1 MSTTV
6 DQRVVSM
13 QFDNKHFEQNV
24 QTSISTI
31 DKLKQSLN
39 FNKASQGLDDFH
51 NSTKNTLQKS
61 QSEFESYR
69 SGIFR
74 IGDAINKMWSSMEY
88 EFGGWIK
95 RTAKALTIDPI
106 SQGFK
111 EYETQIGAIQTILAN
126 TESKGSTLEDV
137 NTALDEL
144 NAYADKTIYNFTE
157 MTRNIGTFTAA
168 GTDLDTS
175 VKAIKGIANLAAV
188 SGSTSQQASTAMY
201 QLSQAMASGT
211 VKLMDWNSVVNAG
224 MGGQVFQDALKE
236 TAKVHGVK
244 IDEIIAK
251 QGSFRESLSEGWLTT
266 EILTDTLE
274 KFTLTA
280 EEGTAEW
287 DNLIQSLKAKGYT
300 EEQAKEILKLGN
312 TATDAATK
320 VKTFTQLFDTLKEAA
335 QSGWSQTWEIIVGDF
350 EEAKAFLTEV
360 SDTLGGLIGAS
371 AEARNELL
379 SDWKTL
385 GGRTDLLESI
395 RNVFHGIMNILDP
408 VKEAFTNIFPPLTA
422 KQLVGFTRGLKNLTN
437 TFKEFGEKHGNNIR
451 RTFEGIFAVLSLG
464 WEIIKGVVSAVGDFL
479 SVTDDTAG
487 GIFSITAAIGDVLVL
502 VSELIKNTG
511 IIKAVFRVI
520 GSTFKLVVGFLSE
533 IFKGVGLA
541 FELTPL
547 EAFQNFVMGISGKL
561 NKFADSMDGVGKGIG
576 NTFKNVMASIADMP
590 IVKFLITTFGAVFNF
605 IKKIGAAI
613 GSFFNNTIDSI
624 AESDLGDLLDFIN
637 TIIAGAAGGGLVVL
651 IKNINELFK
660 GATDIKEALGSL
672 VEGFT
677 DMISPLTDCFKALQS
692 QIKANVISTIAKALL
707 TLAIALVV
715 IALIPQDKLY
725 SSLAAIGALFAGLM
739 ISMNAFMKGMN
750 GFMGSVKHFEFAY
763 KSIKAT
769 LQMGGVMVKF
779 ATAILVLAVALKV
792 LSTMSWDEI
801 GRGLTAMG
809 GCMVILMAAMKVL
822 GKIPAT
828 GTMASEGAK
837 QLIKISLALLLA
849 VIPLKLLGSMEWE
862 EIGRGLAG
870 MAGALAIMVGA
881 MAAMSK
887 IRVTMTKISKSGKE
901 SNVSTMVKQSKQ
913 LIIMAGALLLVAI
926 PIKMLGSMEWEA
938 WGKGMLGITIALG
951 AMVGAMALMSKIKAE
966 GSAVRGATSM
976 VIMASA
982 LLIIAQPLML
992 LSALNWGAMA
1002 RAGVSMLGILG
1013 TLTAAQILL
1022 SKFGSGS
1029 VKGAA
1034 GAVILAST
1042 LVIVAQPLMLLSA
1055 LNTEALKRGLVGMF
1069 GVLGLLVS
1077 AQLIL
1082 NTFGSGSVKGAA
1094 GAVIL
1099 ASTLVIITSS
1109 LMALSALNWEALA
1122 RGMVGMIGILGL
1134 LTTAQILLSNFGSGS
1149 VKGAAG
1155 VLILA
1160 SSLSVLA
1167 LGLTLLGLVPIT
1179 SIVTGLMTLM
1189 GVFILMGTTVAILGP
1204 MVSGLLL
1211 LGQGFALVSVGLLA
1225 ISVAALLLGP
1235 ALIGVSAGLVALM
1248 NALGYVATMAP
1259 LVADALILLVSAAVT
1274 GLLKGVAEAIVAVCD
1289 LIADSA
1295 AGIAKALIAV
1305 LLAVIDLLVEVIPP
1319 LAEALM
1325 KILVGA
1331 VRYIA
1336 AHMAPLV
1343 QALMDLITGVIQGL
1357 ADGIGPMIQAVADLF
1372 FKVIQG
1378 VIDALAG
1385 MKTADGLT
1393 DALLTCSILT
1403 LIVAE
1408 LAAVALLTPFALVGA
1423 LGLGAVVT
1431 ELVAVLSAI
1440 GGLAQIPGIEWIV
1453 NEGGTLLKTLG
1464 DILNDTMG
1472 SLTSGFALLALLAPL
1487 TPLAAVSV
1495 AGIALVGTE
1504 LVAALAI
1511 LGGIASIPGIDW
1523 LMGKGGEFLSKLGN
1537 IIGNFVGSIIG
1548 GIGEGISASLP
1559 GIGTNLSTF
1568 MSNVSGF
1575 IEGAK
1580 VIDDTF
1586 VAGIDNLVS
1595 AMLKITGANVLDSLA
1610 SFLTGQSTM
1619 KDFAGE
1625 LKVLGTGMADF
1636 AKSMD
1641 GVDISLVEKGANAAK
1656 TLAEMTNAIPNTGGV
1671 VAWFTGENSIC
1682 NFAGDLKHLGKGIA
1696 EFALSIGGADLSQVQ
1711 AGANA
1716 AKTLAEMTS
1725 VIPNEGG
1732 ITAWFAGENS
1742 ISKFAYQL
1750 PTLGKGIA
1758 GFATAIGDADVSKIS
1773 SAVTAG
1779 KALAEMTSVI
1789 PSEGGIKA
1797 WFSGEQSITKFAGD
1811 LPKLG
1816 EGLAGFGTKVAG
1828 INPEKIKA
1836 AASAAKSLGDM
1847 TSVIPTNTNKIK
1859 TFGDNLVDFG
1869 TDLNSFM
1876 SKVKG
1881 ISADSTSNVSKAVK
1895 VIESIAKIDS
1905 GNIKSVARAIDDFS
1919 DSVADM
1925 AEDLKTDLKNA
1936 GKDAID
1942 AFIKGVNDK
1951 LKDAEKACKS
1961 ILDACV
1967 TALKSKYSEFE
1978 GAGKYVVEGFADGI
1992 SKNTYM
1998 AEAKAKA
2005 MANAAKK
2012 AAEEALGI
2020 ESPSKELYKDG
2031 RYTVLGFVNGISD
2044 YANRVYGAGYS
2055 VAETARDG
2063 FSEAISKIGSLVDSD
2078 MNLQPTVRPVLD
2090 LSNIQNGASSIND
2103 LFNTPVGV
2111 MSNINSIG
2119 TMMRGFNQ
2127 NGANLEVVSAI
2138 DKLRKDLGNVGN
2150 TTYNVNGITYDDG
2163 SNISEAVQS
2172 LMRAARVERRI

>member
-1 MSTTV
+1 MSATTI
-6 DQRVVSM
+6 DERVVSM

-24 QTSISTI
+24 QTSISTL
-31 DKLKQSLN
+31 DKLKQSLRLEGSA
-39 FNKASQGLDDFH
+39 KAAR
-51 NSTKNTLQKS
+51 
-61 QSEFESYR
+61 SEFEAYE
-69 SGIFR
+69 SGAFKFK
-74 IGDAINKMWSSMEY
+74 DAILKSIGSLEHEIGQRMQGIIKWLNPKTAAFELVDME
-88 EFGGWIK
+88 IQS
-95 RTAKALTIDPI
+95 AKA
-106 SQGFK
+106 GFD
-111 EYETQIGAIQTILAN
+111 EYGLKMGSIQTIMA
-126 TESKGSTLEDV
+126 STGEDLETV
-137 NTALDEL
+137 NNYLGEL
-144 NAYADKTIYNFTE
+144 NEYSDKTIYSFQD
-157 MTRNIGTFTAA
+157 MTSNIGKFTNAGVNLKDSVAAIQGISNVAAISGANANEASRAMYNFSQALSSGYVKLIDWKSIENANMATVEFKNQLLETAA
-168 GTDLDTS
+168 AQGILTKSSDGTYKTLKGTTISATKNFNDSLQEQWMTS
-175 VKAIKGIANLAAV
+175 EVLTKTLAKY
-188 SGSTSQQASTAMY
+188 S
-201 QLSQAMASGT
+201 
-211 VKLMDWNSVVNAG
+211 
-224 MGGQVFQDALKE
+224 
-236 TAKVHGVK
+236 
-244 IDEIIAK
+244 DE
-251 QGSFRESLSEGWLTT
+251 TT
-266 EILTDTLE
+266 EIG
-274 KFTLTA
+274 K
-280 EEGTAEW
+280 
-287 DNLIQSLKAKGYT
+287 KAF
-300 EEQAKEILKLGN
+300 A
-312 TATDAATK
+312 AATE
-320 VKTFTQLFDTLKEAA
+320 VKTFSQLMDTLKESA
-335 QSGWSQTWEIIVGDF
+335 QSGWAQTWEIIVGDF
-350 EEAKAFLTEV
+350 DEAKKLLSEINEIV
-360 SDTLGGLIGAS
+360 GGIIGDS
-371 AEARNELL
+371 ANARNELL
-379 SDWKTL
+379 ENWKVL
-385 GGRTDLLESI
+385 GGRDDLIESF
-395 RNVFHGIMNILDP
+395 RNAFHGVVNIIKP
-408 VKEAFTNIFPPLTA
+408 IKEAFTDIFPPLTA
-422 KQLVGFTRGLKNLTN
+422 ERLAGFTEGLKNLTN
-437 TFKEFGEKHGNNIR
+437 SFKEFGDKHGDNIR
-451 RTFEGIFAVLSLG
+451 RTFKGIFAVLSIG
-464 WEIIKGVVSAVGDFL
+464 WEVIKAVAGAFGDLL
-479 SVTDDTAG
+479 SVTDDAAG
-487 GIFSITAAIGDVLVL
+487 GIFSITAVIGDVLVL
-502 VSELIKNTG
+502 ISDLIKRTG
-511 IIKAVFRVI
+511 IIKAVFKVI
-520 GSTFKLVVGFLSE
+520 GAAFKLIVGFLSE
-533 IFKGVGLA
+533 IFKGVGQA

-547 EAFQNFVMGISGKL
+547 EAFENFVFRISDKL
-561 NKFADSMDGVGKGIG
+561 NNFADSMGNVGEGIG
-576 NTFKNVMASIADMP
+576 NTFKNVLAAIADMP
-590 IVKFLITTFGAVFNF
+590 IVKFLGKTLGAVFNF

-613 GSFFNNTIDSI
+613 GSFLNNSVDQL
-624 AESDLGDLLDFIN
+624 AESNFGDFLDFIN
-637 TIIAGAAGGGLVVL
+637 SLIAGGVGVGLFKLIDNINNFLSSSKEIKKSLAGLVDS
-651 IKNINELFK
+651 F
-660 GATDIKEALGSL
+660 S
-672 VEGFT
+672 

-725 SSLAAIGALFAGLM
+725 SSLAAIGALFTGLM
-739 ISMNAFMKGMN
+739 VSMNSFLKGM
-750 GFMGSVKHFEFAY
+750 GKIPLGTKHI
-763 KSIKAT
+763 IK
-769 LQMGGVMVKF
+769 MGGVLTKI
-779 ATAILVLAVALKV
+779 ATSIIILSVALKI

-801 GRGLTAMG
+801 GRGLSAMG
-809 GCMVILMAAMKVL
+809 GCMLILIGAMAVL

-887 IRVTMTKISKSGKE
+887 IRVTMTKISKTGKE

-926 PIKMLGSMEWEA
+926 PIKMLGSMKWEA

-951 AMVGAMALMSKIKAE
+951 AMVGAMTLMSKIKAE
-966 GSAVRGATSM
+966 GSAVKGATSM

-982 LLIIAQPLML
+982 LLIIVQPLML

-1013 TLTAAQILL
+1013 ILTAAQILL

-1077 AQLIL
+1077 AQLLL

-1099 ASTLVIITSS
+1099 ASTLVIVTSS

-1122 RGMVGMIGILGL
+1122 RGMVGMLGILGL
-1134 LTTAQILLSNFGSGS
+1134 LTTAQILLSKFGSGS

-1167 LGLTLLGLVPIT
+1167 IGLTLLGLVPIT

-1204 MVSGLLL
+1204 MVGGLLL
-1211 LGQGFALVSVGLLA
+1211 LGKGFALVSVGLLA
-1225 ISVAALLLGP
+1225 ISFAALILGP
-1235 ALIGVSAGLVALM
+1235 ALVGISVGLVALM

-1305 LLAVIDLLVEVIPP
+1305 ILAVLDLLVEVVPA

-1331 VRYIA
+1331 LQYIG
-1336 AHMAPLV
+1336 AHIAPLA
-1343 QALMDLITGVIQGL
+1343 QALMDIITGVIQGV
-1357 ADGIGPMIQAVADLF
+1357 AEGIGPLIQAVADLF
-1372 FKVIQG
+1372 FKIIQG
-1378 VIDALAG
+1378 VIDALAN
-1385 MKTADGLT
+1385 MKTADGLM
-1393 DALLTCSILT
+1393 DALETCSILT

-1408 LAAVALLTPFALVGA
+1408 LAAVALLTPLATVGV
-1423 LGLGAVVT
+1423 LGLGAVVS
-1431 ELVAVLSAI
+1431 ELVAVLSLM
-1440 GGLAQIPGIEWIV
+1440 GGLAQIPGIEWIT
-1453 NEGGTLLKTLG
+1453 NEGGTFLKTLG

-1487 TPLAAVSV
+1487 TPLAAVGV

-1575 IEGAK
+1575 VEGAK

-1610 SFLTGQSTM
+1610 TFLTGEDTM
-1619 KDFAGE
+1619 VDFAGE

-1636 AKSMD
+1636 AKSMT
-1641 GVDISLVEKGANAAK
+1641 GVDVATIENGANAAK

-1671 VAWFTGENSIC
+1671 IAWFTGENSIC

-1696 EFALSIGGADLSQVQ
+1696 EFATSIAGTDLGQIES
-1711 AGANA
+1711 GANA

-1732 ITAWFAGENS
+1732 VVAWFSGENS
-1742 ISKFAYQL
+1742 ISKFANQL

-1758 GFATAIGDADVSKIS
+1758 GFATAIGDTDVSKIS
-1773 SAVTAG
+1773 SAASAA

-1789 PSEGGIKA
+1789 PTEGGVKA
-1797 WFSGEQSITKFAGD
+1797 WFAGEQSISKFAGE

-1816 EGLAGFGTKVAG
+1816 KGLAGFGKEVAG
-1828 INPEKIKA
+1828 INPEAIKA
-1836 AASAAKSLGDM
+1836 AASAAESLGNM
-1847 TSVIPTNTNKIK
+1847 TSVIPTNTNKIIK
-1859 TFGDNLVDFG
+1859 FGDNLVGFG
-1869 TDLNSFM
+1869 TDLKSFM
-1876 SKVKG
+1876 DKVKG
-1881 ISADSTSNVSKAVK
+1881 ISAESTSNVSEAVK

-1905 GNIKSVARAIDDFS
+1905 GNIKSVAKAIDTFTK
-1919 DSVADM
+1919 SVSNM
-1925 AEDLKTDLKNA
+1925 AKDIKSDLKDA
-1936 GKDAID
+1936 GKEAIES
-1942 AFIKGVNDK
+1942 FIKGIDGK
-1951 LKDAEKACKS
+1951 LDAAKKACKA

-1967 TALKSKYSEFE
+1967 DALEGKSADFE
-1978 GAGKYVVEGFADGI
+1978 TAGKQVVQGFANGI
-1992 SKNTYM
+1992 SQNTYM

-2005 MANAAKK
+2005 MAKAAKQ
-2012 AAEEALGI
+2012 AAEDALGI

-2031 RYTVLGFVNGISD
+2031 RYTVLGFANGISD
-2044 YANRVYGAGYS
+2044 YTNMAYGAGYT

-2063 FSEAISKIGSLVDSD
+2063 FSKAISKISNLVNTD
-2078 MNLQPTVRPVLD
+2078 MNLQPTIRPVLD
-2090 LSNIQNGASSIND
+2090 LSDIRNGANSIND
-2103 LFNTPVGV
+2103 LFGNGTSVGV
-2111 MSNINSIG
+2111 MSNVNSIS

-2163 SNISEAVQS
+2163 SNISEAIQS
-2172 LMRAARVERRI
+2172 LMRAARIERRM